1 MHIQNVASCLLFRC
15 FKPYLHTQN
24 VASHPGVSSLTC
36 TPRTLQAI
44 QVSQALPAHP
54 ERCKP
59 SRCLKPYTCTSR
71 TLQAIQVSQALPAH
85 PERCKPSRCLKPYLH
100 IQNVVSLPGV
110 SSLTCTPRTLQAIQV
125 SQALPAHPERCKP
138 SRCLKPYLHI
148 QNVASHLL
156 VFQRQE
162 KLDVRGSRNDPASI
176 AAARDG
182 VVGQRRQ
189 VGHVEEDAVAVR
201 VAHHARLGHDEVD
214 DVGGPHL
221 SQCMQYVGN
230 FVARAAV

>member
-1 MHIQNVASCLLFRC
+1 MSQAIHLHIQNVASHPDVSSLTPAHPERCKLPRCL
-15 FKPYLHTQN
+15 KPYTCTPRTLQATQMSQALPVHPERCKPDRCLKPYRQIQNVAIYPGVLSLTCTSRTLQATQVSQALHLHIQN
-24 VASHPGVSSLTC
+24 VASHPGVSSLT
-36 TPRTLQAI
+36 
-44 QVSQALPAHP
+44 PAHP

-59 SRCLKPYTCTSR
+59 P
-71 TLQAIQVSQALPAH
+71 
-85 PERCKPSRCLKPYLH
+85 RCLKPYLH
-100 IQNVVSLPGV
+100 V
-110 SSLTCTPRTLQAIQV
+110 
-125 SQALPAHPERCKP
+125 
-138 SRCLKPYLHI
+138 

-162 KLDVRGSRNDPASI
+162 KLDVRGSRNDPASS

-189 VGHVEEDAVAVR
+189 VGDIEEDAVAIR

-221 SQCMQYVGN
+221 SQCRMM
-230 FVARAAV
+230 RK

>member
-1 MHIQNVASCLLFRC
+1 M
-15 FKPYLHTQN
+15 QN

-36 TPRTLQAI
+36 TSRTLQA
-44 QVSQALPAHP
+44 VSCSGVLSLTGT
-54 ERCKP
+54 
-59 SRCLKPYTCTSR
+59 SRCLKPYTCTCR
-71 TLQAIQVSQALPAH
+71 TLQATQVSQALH
-85 PERCKPSRCLKPYLH
+85 LH
-100 IQNVVSLPGV
+100 IQNVASRTGV
-110 SSLTCTPRTLQAIQV
+110 SSLT
-125 SQALPAHPERCKP
+125 PAHAERCKP
-138 SRCLKPYLHI
+138 HRCLKPYLHI

-189 VGHVEEDAVAVR
+189 VGDVEEDAVAIR

-221 SQCMQYVGN
+221 SQCKQYVGN